1 MGVDHVYGIP
11 ADSINNVV
19 EGLWQER
26 EAIRY
31 IQVRH
36 EEAGALAAAADAK
49 LNGTIGVAFAS
60 AGPGSVHMLN
70 GLYDAKMDNVPV
82 LALVGQVTT
91 QFQNTHF
98 FQELSE
104 VPIFAD
110 VAVYNRQVST
120 AEQIPAVIEDAIKAA
135 YTRRGVAVVILPE
148 DLTGTSIEYVE
159 PHTPMVSRARVSY
172 ALDGHALD
180 MASEAIT
187 KAQRP
192 VLWIGQG
199 MRGKGEA
206 VMRFAERFH
215 MPVVST
221 APATGIVAQDWPNY
235 MGTRG
240 RLGDKRAF
248 EASQLA
254 DLILFAG
261 TNYPFARFMPRDK
274 TIIQVN
280 TYPSDIGN
288 QIEAS
293 IALVADGA
301 QVLDEL
307 VQRAGHDTATLTDD
321 APAKAARAF
330 EKAARSNR
338 RNWLAWLDN
347 LADDDSH
354 GLAAEAVIRAVA
366 RNASDRA
373 VFGFDVGNNT
383 AWSLRQLPV
392 GPDQRFTMS
401 PWYGTMGYAVPAGLS
416 AAVSHPERDVWTISG
431 DGGFAM
437 VNQEILTEVRYQL
450 PVVNVVLDNKAFGFI
465 RHEQIKGELGL
476 YGTDLEGADWA
487 GMARGFGAIG
497 LTATDNASLE
507 AAFAAIRSYR
517 AAGNTR
523 PIVLD
528 AKLAYI
534 DPIDTSFMPLDEA
547 KFGTATAHGFRKL
560 YHLDDEPTLAQLMES
575 QD

>member
-1 MGVDHVYGIP
+1 M
-11 ADSINNVV
+11 
-19 EGLWQER
+19 
-26 EAIRY
+26 
-31 IQVRH
+31 
-36 EEAGALAAAADAK
+36 
-49 LNGTIGVAFAS
+49 
-60 AGPGSVHMLN
+60 
-70 GLYDAKMDNVPV
+70 
-82 LALVGQVTT
+82 
-91 QFQNTHF
+91 
-98 FQELSE
+98 
-104 VPIFAD
+104 PIFAD

-280 TYPSDIGN
+280 TDPSDIGN

-301 QVLDEL
+301 QVLDGL

-347 LADDDSH
+347 PADDDSH

-487 GMARGFGAIG
+487 GMARSFGAIG

-534 DPIDTSFMPLDEA
+534 DPIDTSFMPGVRRKVGLF
-547 KFGTATAHGFRKL
+547 FGPGL
-560 YHLDDEPTLAQLMES
+560 EP
-575 QD
+575 

>member
-280 TYPSDIGN
+280 TDPSDIGN

-416 AAVSHPERDVWTISG
+416 AAV
-431 DGGFAM
+431 
-437 VNQEILTEVRYQL
+437 
-450 PVVNVVLDNKAFGFI
+450 
-465 RHEQIKGELGL
+465 
-476 YGTDLEGADWA
+476 
-487 GMARGFGAIG
+487 
-497 LTATDNASLE
+497 
-507 AAFAAIRSYR
+507 
-517 AAGNTR
+517 
-523 PIVLD
+523 
-528 AKLAYI
+528 
-534 DPIDTSFMPLDEA
+534 
-547 KFGTATAHGFRKL
+547 
-560 YHLDDEPTLAQLMES
+560 
-575 QD
+575 

>member
-280 TYPSDIGN
+280 TDPSDIGN

-301 QVLDEL
+301 QALDEL

-487 GMARGFGAIG
+487 GMARSFGAIG

-547 KFGTATAHGFRKL
+547 KFGAATAHGFRKL